1 MTRRSLRTQLIKV
14 AIVATI
20 PLATASCGEM
30 SRTGR
35 APVIL
40 VVDDMAASA
49 GEETDFTGVLLS
61 DVQTG
66 GGVFNDNGRANFSLT
81 LKNPGNLTS
90 PLAPSALNDVT
101 LTRYRV
107 NYIRSDGRNT
117 PGVDVPYPFDG
128 GVTATVTGQ
137 GGGQAVFLLVRHTAK
152 REPPLRNM
160 WDGGGQRLLTV
171 IAAVT
176 FYGHD
181 QAGND
186 VTAVGNIT
194 ITFGDFADP
203 Q

>member
-1 MTRRSLRTQLIKV
+1 M
-14 AIVATI
+14 A
-20 PLATASCGEM
+20 
-30 SRTGR
+30 RTGR

-49 GEETDFTGVLLS
+49 GEDTDFTGILLS

-66 GGVFNDNGRANFSLT
+66 GGVFNDNGRASFRLT
-81 LKNPGNLTS
+81 LKNPGTIES

-107 NYIRSDGRNT
+107 RYIRSDGRNT
-117 PGVDVPYPFDG
+117 EGVDVPYSFDG
-128 GVTATVTGQ
+128 GLTATITNTG
-137 GGGQAVFLLVRHTAK
+137 GEAVFLLVRHTAK

-160 WDGGGQRLLTV
+160 WDGGGLRLVT
-171 IAAVT
+171 ASAEVT

-181 QAGND
+181 QAGNE
-186 VTAVGNIT
+186 VTAVGYIT

>member
-1 MTRRSLRTQLIKV
+1 MTR
-14 AIVATI
+14 
-20 PLATASCGEM
+20 PLLWQRIGTAALLAAALASASCGDM

-40 VVDDMAASA
+40 VVDNMAASA
-49 GEETDFTGVLLS
+49 GEDDDFTGVLLS
-61 DVQTG
+61 DVSTG
-66 GGVFNDNGRANFSLT
+66 GGVFNDNGRADFRIT
-81 LKNPGNLTS
+81 LKNPGNITS

-107 NYIRSDGRNT
+107 RYLRSDGRNT
-117 PGVDVPYPFDG
+117 EGVDVPYAFDG
-128 GVTATVTGQ
+128 GLTTTVTGQ
-137 GGGQAVFLLVRHTAK
+137 AGGQAVFLLVRHTAK

-160 WDGGGQRLLTV
+160 WEGGGLRLLTV
-171 IAAVT
+171 IAEVT
-176 FYGHD
+176 FFGHD
-181 QAGND
+181 QAGNE

>member
-1 MTRRSLRTQLIKV
+1 MTRRSLRHRLFRL
-14 AIVATI
+14 AILATI
-20 PLATASCGEM
+20 PLASACGEM
-30 SRTGR
+30 ARTGR

-49 GEETDFTGVLLS
+49 GEDTDFTGVLLS

-66 GGVFNDNGRANFSLT
+66 GGVFNDSGRANFRIT
-81 LKNPGNLTS
+81 LKNPGSVTS
-90 PLAPSALNDVT
+90 PLGPSALNEVT
-101 LTRYRV
+101 VTRYRV

-128 GVTATVTGQ
+128 GMTATVTGQ
-137 GGGQAVFLLVRHTAK
+137 GGGQGVFLLVRHSAK

-160 WDGGGQRLLTV
+160 WDGGGLRLMTV
-171 IAAVT
+171 IAEVT

-181 QAGND
+181 QAGNE
-186 VTAVGNIT
+186 VTAIGNIT